1 MNSGRHILSQ
11 VLDLVD
17 RKTLT
22 RLVGRYDAESRVRHF
37 GCRQQL
43 ICMAFAQLT
52 WREGL
57 RDIATCLNARPEAL
71 YHLGIREP
79 VAKSTLADANEQ
91 RDWRLWEDLAR
102 SLLRKARTL
111 HAGEDLGLELEN
123 TVYALD
129 CLGFAS
135 PSRAALRA
143 GDLPAVGSTTID
155 LSLTLFPWA
164 DFRRTKAGIKMHT
177 QIDLRGPIPTCI
189 YITGARQHDVL
200 WLDDLLLEPGA
211 FYVMDRGYMEF
222 SRLNRIVA
230 AGAFFVTRAKD
241 NLRFSRQRSLPVDY
255 LAGMRSDPIGKPT
268 LAKARAAF
276 PSLLRKVR
284 SFDADTGRDFVFLA
298 NHLQI
303 PALTV
308 AKIYRLRWRIEL
320 FFRWIK
326 GHLRIKHYY
335 GTSPN
340 AVKTQIWIAVA
351 VYLMVAILHKQLALP
366 GTLHR
371 TLQLLSVHP
380 FEKMPLHELLAET
393 NFNTLTSLDCNQM
406 MLFDL

>member
-11 VLDLVD
+11 ILDLVHWQ
-17 RKTLT
+17 TLS
-22 RLVGRYDAESRVRHF
+22 RLGERYDAESRVRHF

-57 RDIATCLNARPEAL
+57 RDIAECLNARPGTL
-71 YHLGIREP
+71 YHLGFREP

-91 RDWRLWEDLAR
+91 RDWHLWEDLAKT
-102 SLLRKARTL
+102 LMRKARPL
-111 HAGEDLGLELEN
+111 YAGEDLGLDIEN

-129 CLGFAS
+129 
-135 PSRAALRA
+135 
-143 GDLPAVGSTTID
+143 STTVD

-164 DFRRTKAGIKMHT
+164 DFRKTKAGIKMHT

-189 YITGARQHDVL
+189 FISGARQHDVR
-200 WLDDLLLEPGA
+200 WLDHLLFEPGA
-211 FYVMDRGYMEF
+211 FYVMDRGYMDF
-222 SRLNRIVA
+222 GRLHLIA
-230 AGAFFVTRAKD
+230 QAGAFFVTRAKD
-241 NLRFSRQRSLPVDY
+241 NLQFARQASRTVDY
-255 LAGMRSDPIGKPT
+255 PSGVRSDQIGKPK
-268 LAKARAAF
+268 LPKARAAF

-284 SFDADTGRDFVFLA
+284 YYHEESGRDLVFLT
-298 NHLQI
+298 NNLNI

-308 AKIYRLRWRIEL
+308 ATIYRLRWRIEL

-340 AVKTQIWIAVA
+340 AVKTQIWIAVC
-351 VYLMVAILHKQLALP
+351 VYLMVAIVHKELDLP

-380 FEKMPLHELLAET
+380 FEKISMHELLTET
-393 NFNTLTSLDCNQM
+393 DFKHLEPSNFNQL
-406 MLFDL
+406 MLW

>member
-1 MNSGRHILSQ
+1 MNSGRYIFSQ

-17 RKTLT
+17 RKTLS
-22 RLVGRYDAESRVRHF
+22 RLVERYDAESRVRHF
-37 GCRQQL
+37 GCRRQF
-43 ICMAFAQLT
+43 ICLAFAQLT

-57 RDIATCLNARPEAL
+57 RDMATCLNAKAEAL
-71 YHLGIREP
+71 YHLGFREP

-91 RDWRLWEDLAR
+91 RDWRLWEDLAKNLR
-102 SLLRKARTL
+102 RKARTL
-111 HAGEDLGLELEN
+111 SAGEDLGLELEN

-129 CLGFAS
+129 
-135 PSRAALRA
+135 
-143 GDLPAVGSTTID
+143 STTLD

-177 QIDLRGPIPTCI
+177 QVDLRGPIPTCI
-189 YITGARQHDVL
+189 YITNARQHDVR
-200 WLDDLLLEPGA
+200 WLDELIFEPGA
-211 FYVMDRGYMEF
+211 CYVLDRGSMDF
-222 SRLNRIVA
+222 KRLNGIA
-230 AGAFFVTRAKD
+230 CAGAFFVTRAKD
-241 NLRFSRQRSLPVDY
+241 NLRFSRQRSLPTDFP
-255 LAGMRSDPIGKPT
+255 AGVRSDPMGKPT

-276 PSLLRKVR
+276 PALLRKVR
-284 SFDADTGRDFVFLA
+284 YFDAETERDLVFLT
-298 NHLQI
+298 NHLEI

-308 AKIYRLRWRIEL
+308 ALIYRLRWRIEL

-340 AVKTQIWIAVA
+340 AVKTQIWIAIA
-351 VYLMVAILHKQLALP
+351 VYLMVAIIHKQLSLP

-380 FEKMPLHELLAET
+380 FEKAPLHELFTET
-393 NFNTLTSLDCNQM
+393 EFKIPSAINSNQLL
-406 MLFDL
+406 LFDL

>member
-1 MNSGRHILSQ
+1 MNSGRYVLSQ
-11 VLDLVD
+11 VLDLVHWQ
-17 RKTLT
+17 TLK
-22 RLVGRYDAESRVRHF
+22 RLVERYDAESRVRHF

-43 ICMAFAQLT
+43 VCMAFAQLT

-57 RDIATCLNARPEAL
+57 RDIATCLNAKPAAL
-71 YHLGIREP
+71 YHLGFSEP

-91 RDWRLWEDLAR
+91 RDWRLWEDLAKT
-102 SLLRKARTL
+102 LMRKARAL
-111 HAGEDLGLELEN
+111 YAGEDLGLELEN

-129 CLGFAS
+129 
-135 PSRAALRA
+135 
-143 GDLPAVGSTTID
+143 STTID

-189 YITGARQHDVL
+189 YISNARQHDVR
-200 WLDDLLLEPGA
+200 WLDDLFFEPGA
-211 FYVMDRGYMEF
+211 LYVMDRGYMDF
-222 SRLNRIVA
+222 KRLNLIAR
-230 AGAFFVTRAKD
+230 AGAFFITRAKD

-255 LAGMRSDPIGKPT
+255 SAGLRSDQIGKPT
-268 LAKARAAF
+268 LAKAREAF
-276 PSLLRKVR
+276 PDLLRKVR
-284 SFDADTGRDFVFLA
+284 YFDAETQRDLIFLT
-298 NHLQI
+298 NHLAI

-308 AKIYRLRWRIEL
+308 TQIYRLRWRIEL

-340 AVKTQIWIAVA
+340 AVKTQIWIAVC
-351 VYLMVAILHKQLALP
+351 VYLMVAIVHKELGLP

-380 FEKMPLHELLAET
+380 FEKMTLHELLTESDFKHLEPLA
-393 NFNTLTSLDCNQM
+393 SNQ
-406 MLFDL
+406 LLLWNL